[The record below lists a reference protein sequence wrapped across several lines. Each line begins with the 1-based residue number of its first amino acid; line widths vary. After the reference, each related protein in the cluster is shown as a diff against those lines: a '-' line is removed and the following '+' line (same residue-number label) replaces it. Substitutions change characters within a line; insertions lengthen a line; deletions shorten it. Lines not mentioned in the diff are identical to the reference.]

1 MLRGQSIDRP
11 SKESLVALAWWC
23 PTHQRAVAELA
34 GRGPD
39 TQRREGSIV
48 LGSTGDLQQTKSSPG
63 ATGCC
68 LTCCFPPAMEEK
80 GGSVVLEAASSF
92 ATDRT
97 YAFSMPSWL
106 LALHILAGATPLT
119 PCEVGQQHLGST
131 EAIGITKPWRDPVD
145 VQTIPN
151 SGFLQQS
158 LQLSEQLVPTPRIE
172 KNEDIADIASLIVSD
187 VPTVELVERGPST
200 ENIDQDSFGSRVVHF
215 PAAMFVVL
223 AVIFAVVFIHEYL
236 VSQGMRPILARCEEG
251 IPWNALDQKNWMVMF
266 VALSMTVPISLDF
279 TLSLNQG
286 ATASGFFLSA
296 GVLSGVLAFGVGK
309 KLVDEGN
316 WNQFYVRRL
325 MIIFPLLA
333 VCIDLLMA
341 VFINETATSNE
352 SAAIWWTVILLGQ
365 VSAFFR
371 GITAVPGA
379 IFWSKITIPRRR
391 TVWMVLTQC
400 SRNLGLIIGPGI
412 FLLINLA
419 LSRGPRVNP
428 RSMMAWA
435 AIIEATL
442 YLFGAVFSMLIM
454 PTRSS
459 AMSESVRLFHE
470 EQDMGRCKFAEVPL
484 PEVWN
489 MVCFSFERPFSL
501 AALEACTVMLLEDPY
516 YSGIVFP
523 MVCSFGIMA
532 SLVTTLLIENDF
544 VSEPASCSN
553 WEGGVLLGA
562 AILSTVSCLGLF
574 EVGKPH
580 VVSLLVASA
589 GVYTGA
595 TAANGVAESWG
606 SRAAKEKTNFRRETQ
621 YLNILGLLVFLNM
634 TTGLEHWR
642 STATCS
648 WFDDSYVVPRGGQGD
663 FRLRS
668 FTAMTTSRLL
678 GPILGRFFVDY
689 GGRNAYA
696 SLMLAVSILSCKT
709 VLDTCNLLWKRHS
722 DDHQVKDFGIL
733 GYSWQMCASAMHG
746 DHQGQSFIPPEDSD
760 DDVQMLRQKI
770 LEMNKMTA
778 DIDPSEHGAQR
789 AGISLGAPEPPR
801 RMAELRAAAERR
813 LRSNKEPVQESL
825 MDVPTKQREQRSEI
839 PRHIRGNGAWGRS
852 RTPGSPRAT
861 TPRGADQRPEHR
873 HQGELPTSQSI
884 CTAVGL
890 NRCESEEY
898 PLCIANEKEQKDKAV
913 F

>member
-1 MLRGQSIDRP
+1 
-11 SKESLVALAWWC
+11 
-23 PTHQRAVAELA
+23 
-34 GRGPD
+34 
-39 TQRREGSIV
+39 
-48 LGSTGDLQQTKSSPG
+48 
-63 ATGCC
+63 
-68 LTCCFPPAMEEK
+68 
-80 GGSVVLEAASSF
+80 
-92 ATDRT
+92 
-97 YAFSMPSWL
+97 MPSWL
-106 LALHILAGATPLT
+106 LALHIIAGATPLT
-119 PCEVGQQHLGST
+119 PCEVEDAEWGS
-131 EAIGITKPWRDPVD
+131 
-145 VQTIPN
+145 
-151 SGFLQQS
+151 SFLQQS
-158 LQLSEQLVPTPRIE
+158 LQLSEQLVPTPRIQ
-172 KNEDIADIASLIVSD
+172 KNEDIADIASLVG
-187 VPTVELVERGPST
+187 VPSVELVEERGPST
-200 ENIDQDSFGSRVVHF
+200 EKIDQDSFGSRVVHF

-236 VSQGMRPILARCEEG
+236 VSQGMRPILARCEEVQQVG
-251 IPWNALDQKNWMVMF
+251 CQIMCLWNWMVMF

-391 TVWMVLTQC
+391 TLWMVLTQC

-412 FLLINLA
+412 FLLINLG
-419 LSRGPRVNP
+419 LSHGPRVNP

-435 AIIEATL
+435 AIIEAML

-470 EQDMGRCKFAEVPL
+470 EQEMPVAMETECM
-484 PEVWN
+484 PEELGDKDREAVVWHV
-489 MVCFSFERPFSL
+489 VCFSFERPFSL
-501 AALEACTVMLLEDPY
+501 AALEACTVMLLEVMYGWDPY

-544 VSEPASCSN
+544 VSET
-553 WEGGVLLGA
+553 GVLLGA

-574 EVGKPH
+574 ELGKRH

-589 GVYTGA
+589 GIYTGA

-606 SRAAKEKTNFRRETQ
+606 SRAAKEKTNF
-621 YLNILGLLVFLNM
+621 
-634 TTGLEHWR
+634 
-642 STATCS
+642 S
-648 WFDDSYVVPRGGQGD
+648 QGD

-709 VLDTCNLLWKRHS
+709 VWDTCNLLWKRHS
-722 DDHQVKDFGIL
+722 DDHQAQPRMTV
-733 GYSWQMCASAMHG
+733 
-746 DHQGQSFIPPEDSD
+746 DHFT
-760 DDVQMLRQKI
+760 RW
-770 LEMNKMTA
+770 T
-778 DIDPSEHGAQR
+778 
-789 AGISLGAPEPPR
+789 
-801 RMAELRAAAERR
+801 
-813 LRSNKEPVQESL
+813 
-825 MDVPTKQREQRSEI
+825 
-839 PRHIRGNGAWGRS
+839 
-852 RTPGSPRAT
+852 
-861 TPRGADQRPEHR
+861 
-873 HQGELPTSQSI
+873 PTS
-884 CTAVGL
+884 
-890 NRCESEEY
+890 
-898 PLCIANEKEQKDKAV
+898 
-913 F
+913 